1 MLKEA
6 WQQQSLLSYVLLVIV
21 SLHMPDVDVMKQT
34 KTKKIDCIEEAYV
47 L

>member
-6 WQQQSLLSYVLLVIV
+6 RQQRSFPSYVLLVIV
-21 SLHMPDVDVMKQT
+21 NLHMSDVDVMKQT
-34 KTKKIDCIEEAYV
+34 KTKKIDCVEEAYV